1 MLINC
6 PECGKEMSSEAK
18 QCIHC
23 GFPIQNY
30 LKRREQEKLKQ
41 IKEENDRKLKE
52 DPNYQPK
59 EYFVFNN
66 IQFGFAFP
74 SLVFFLALIIMIS
87 FTIAEVIKIDETSI
101 MWYSFV
107 IFNFIIALIVVISMG
122 IAKACVKNRVRKE

>member
-30 LKRREQEKLKQ
+30 LKRREQEKLRQ
-41 IKEENDRKLKE
+41 IKEENDRKLRE

-59 EYFVFNN
+59 VYFIFNN

-74 SLVFFLALIIMIS
+74 LLLYFLVFVIMFS
-87 FTIAEVIKIDETSI
+87 FTVAGVMKINEISI
-101 MWYSFV
+101 IWYSFV
-107 IFNFIIALIVVISMG
+107 VFNFIISLIVVISMG

>member
-23 GFPIQNY
+23 GFPIADY
-30 LKRREQEKLKQ
+30 LLKKEQE
-41 IKEENDRKLKE
+41 IKNKIETERRTELRQN
-52 DPNYQPK
+52 PNYQPK
-59 EYFVFNN
+59 IYFVFDK

-74 SLVFFLALIIMIS
+74 LLFYFLVLVITIS
-87 FTIAEVIKIDETSI
+87 FTVAGVMKTNEISI
-101 MWYSFV
+101 IWYSFV
-107 IFNFIIALIVVISMG
+107 VFNFIISLIVVISMG